1 MVSIFLILLD
11 IIVVIM
17 MITTFI
23 KAFSTFKHVG
33 KIDNYE
39 SEVSDEMQEVNKKG
53 TKYMLFSVMLVPVSI
68 LLTIFIVLSNAMH

>member
-1 MVSIFLILLD
+1 MLSIFLILLD

-17 MITTFI
+17 MIITFV

-33 KIDNYE
+33 KIDSYDAE
-39 SEVSDEMQEVNKKG
+39 ISDEMQEVNRKG
-53 TKYMLFSVMLVPVSI
+53 TKYMLFSVILVPISL

>member
-1 MVSIFLILLD
+1 MLSIFLILLD

-17 MITTFI
+17 MIITFI

-33 KIDNYE
+33 KIDSYDTE
-39 SEVSDEMQEVNKKG
+39 ISDEMQEVNRKG
-53 TKYMLFSVMLVPVSI
+53 TKYMLFSVILVPISL